1 MRITERRIHDSD
13 VPARVEQTRVASDSQ
28 VAAFEALLP
37 LPGRRPTSLRHDLRR
52 LSEPEQ
58 AEAALFS
65 GSRPTEILEDI
76 VERILPALDLD
87 AETKTLAM
95 ALIRE
100 EIDTRQS
107 LDRQRVDLEEG

>member
-1 MRITERRIHDSD
+1 MRISERRIHDSD
-13 VPARVEQTRVASDSQ
+13 MPARVGQTRAASDSQ

-37 LPGRRPTSLRHDLRR
+37 LPGGRSTNLRQELRR

-58 AEAALFS
+58 AEPALFS

-76 VERILPALDLD
+76 VERILPSLALD
-87 AETKTLAM
+87 AETETLAM

-107 LDRQRVDLEEG
+107 LDRQRVDPEEG

>member
-1 MRITERRIHDSD
+1 MRISERRIHDSE
-13 VPARVEQTRVASDSQ
+13 VPVRVGQTRAASDSQ

-37 LPGRRPTSLRHDLRR
+37 LPGGRPTSLRHELRR

-58 AEAALFS
+58 AEPALFS

-76 VERILPALDLD
+76 VERILPSLALD